1 MITIEPKENGVKITG
16 EPKSIGKVIYQILT
30 KPSLFFFSQ
39 SAEWQEAQEFLF
51 KVNEERE
58 E

>member
-1 MITIEPKENGVKITG
+1 MITVEPKENGMKTTG
-16 EPKSIGKVIYQILT
+16 EPESIGEVIYQILT

-39 SAEWQEAQEFLF
+39 SAEWKEAQEFLF
-51 KVNEERE
+51 KVNEEQE